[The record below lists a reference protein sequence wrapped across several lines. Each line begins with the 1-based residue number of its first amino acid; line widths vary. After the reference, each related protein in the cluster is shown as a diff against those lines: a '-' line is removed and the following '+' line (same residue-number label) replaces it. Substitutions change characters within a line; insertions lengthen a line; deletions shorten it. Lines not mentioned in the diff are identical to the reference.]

1 MKYEHINDCWNAIR
15 NAKTEEEVQEL
26 FEEFPGWSGSWDLV
40 IQDNGSYIVYN
51 TYEEYGCEQTDKET
65 IYLEDYEE
73 LYKMETEDGRYLIGD
88 DIDMDYIHGNIQ
100 AGYDVTVYK
109 CEIIDGTD
117 PENEDV
123 DWEWVEDYKA

>member
-1 MKYEHINDCWNAIR
+1 MVRVVFQYKDEMSEDEWREQECLVSSVAEANHICRGGEIAMKYEHINDCWNAIR

-26 FEEFPGWSGSWDLV
+26 FEEFPRWSGSWDLM

-73 LYKMETEDGRYLIGD
+73 E
-88 DIDMDYIHGNIQ
+88 
-100 AGYDVTVYK
+100 
-109 CEIIDGTD
+109 
-117 PENEDV
+117 
-123 DWEWVEDYKA
+123 

>member
-1 MKYEHINDCWNAIR
+1 MPKR
-15 NAKTEEEVQEL
+15 NN
-26 FEEFPGWSGSWDLV
+26 SM
-40 IQDNGSYIVYN
+40 I
-51 TYEEYGCEQTDKET
+51 
-65 IYLEDYEE
+65 DYEVLFYRLLDYMVHEVGIDIETTLDEIGINNFHEQDEIISNFEDDKDYKE

-117 PENEDV
+117 PEDEDV
-123 DWEWVEDYKA
+123 NWEWVEDYKA